1 MGKSMGTADK
11 SCRLIEK
18 AADKEAD
25 LKPLIQ
31 DVAQALDLENE
42 GLRLPFGTD
51 DVPETLKDRV
61 EKRLPVFQGR

>member
-18 AADKEAD
+18 AGDKEAD
-25 LKPLIQ
+25 LKPLIEA
-31 DVAQALDLENE
+31 VVQALDKENE
-42 GLRLPFGTD
+42 GLRLAFEPD
-51 DVPETLKDRV
+51 DFLETLKART

>member
-11 SCRLIEK
+11 SCLLIEEK
-18 AADKEAD
+18 AGKGAE
-25 LKPLIQ
+25 LKPLIEA
-31 DVAQALDLENE
+31 VAQALDLENE